1 MAGNVVASN
10 LQIREF
16 KGPGHQDL
24 TSLIVSAP
32 ISFRHSSM
40 ASNMAFAFA
49 ILKALARRKRSKEL
63 SSSRLRISPSSVRMT
78 RNLLSV
84 SCCNCIKS
92 SGWMLIASSSPL
104 DEAPD
109 CWLLEEAQ
117 WHRSWII
124 TTDRRLR
131 ERDGRRHECRDGRK
145 TREDETKSY
154 EINSQISLSQTTDLK
169 SILAQKFFAKR
180 LITIVVSSLLHQKT
194 ASSIRTPPFVKTAS
208 SKECSFKNY
217 VSRPQQKSKIPSHDF
232 TLPFFLQHPNQA
244 PR

>member
-1 MAGNVVASN
+1 
-10 LQIREF
+10 
-16 KGPGHQDL
+16 
-24 TSLIVSAP
+24 
-32 ISFRHSSM
+32 
-40 ASNMAFAFA
+40 
-49 ILKALARRKRSKEL
+49 
-63 SSSRLRISPSSVRMT
+63 
-78 RNLLSV
+78 
-84 SCCNCIKS
+84 
-92 SGWMLIASSSPL
+92 MLIASSSPL

-145 TREDETKSY
+145 TREDETKSS

-194 ASSIRTPPFVKTAS
+194 TSSIRTPPFVKTAS

-232 TLPFFLQHPNQA
+232 TLPFFLQHPNQP